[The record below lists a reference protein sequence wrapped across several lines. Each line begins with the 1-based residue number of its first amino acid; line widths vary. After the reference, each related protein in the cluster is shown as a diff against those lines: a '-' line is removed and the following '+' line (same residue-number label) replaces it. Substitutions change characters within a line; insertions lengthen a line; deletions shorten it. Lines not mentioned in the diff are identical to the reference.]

1 MNIEL
6 LSACPKTKTFTD
18 MLRPNDDNP
27 AGISSAE
34 LVRRYLYEDMQGMNV
49 YFGKSTTPVWCKCTR
64 GSYVSEYEDEQLHQT
79 DVMVVMPNPLS
90 HFLFC
95 YKARTAYQ
103 TLFDGFEGLADK
115 SSWYVTHLVGYAHQD
130 YDNKQVPMSSIK
142 DWRPIFEQELY
153 AVRPKIVLAFGTQVA
168 NVLIGVKGLKLE
180 GLINTAVDARY
191 TFADGSVHNFKV
203 IVFPTYASLLDQT
216 KTMVSESIMD
226 RQIKFFEM
234 STELSHDG
242 KRYHRVFRDKAEAEL
257 AGQSSHLVIHDP
269 ESLKFEVDRILEL
282 AKTDPSRRVIAVD
295 FEWEGE
301 GPWQQGAQL
310 LTVQFSSKPGEAA
323 VVVINSHDQEE
334 HGTQFSKEDLKKIAK
349 QLSRL
354 LTWHDDWRPRVGG
367 HFFRAD
373 LHWLSFLGVK
383 AYDSNH
389 PEWDVMW
396 SHKAP
401 DNFDD
406 VKTEGGWDTSLMY
419 HAYDEKDE
427 YGLKYLVTKTL
438 GLPAW
443 QIEVE
448 KLTKEFKEKTR
459 RPITGYGF
467 LPDDVLHRYAAWDA
481 DMTRRLAEAMMYG
494 IDERG
499 ALLDHDILGHDCWR
513 PYWLAHR
520 ATPGVFEIEET
531 GIFMDQHRFRDLS
544 YTVWHAY
551 ESLLSRFREEVVRW
565 PEFNPSS
572 TAHKQAVLFGREYAG
587 LSAESRS
594 AIPSTMVSFN
604 LDPVYT
610 SKDKKLWEELEDPLD
625 EGYAPSTDK
634 RVLNFLSQQDARVA
648 MLRDICILKH
658 VLNSTLSMPTDP
670 PTGMVGYLFNGGY
683 KKYLRECDSSIHTT
697 IRTLAATG
705 RWSSSKPNMQNIGK
719 SQEAVLMS
727 ILGYRE
733 KNKEGQWEESGTYL
747 YKELSFV
754 DGKWKLVDSDNGYLD
769 YPHYL
774 YPIRTMFRAKKDYV
788 LLEADFKGAELAV
801 MAWVSQDPNMLDHV
815 RRNALDEDD
824 PDFYDIHSHVAVNAF
839 HLDCEPTKS
848 GLASIHKKHLRVAAK
863 SVVFGIPY
871 GRSAKA
877 IAFQCRSDGIDVSD
891 EEAEA
896 LVQSYFDMYP
906 KVNKFLEDCRDAVV
920 NPTRGCVQTLFG
932 RYRRFVL
939 PADEQSWDHAVVSK
953 MQREFCNAPIQGT
966 VADAVNTSI
975 YNLLKER
982 YTRDLDFKIVM
993 QIHDSLVCMVHKK
1006 DVKEVYEHVL
1016 RKCMVDDNP
1025 VLYVN
1030 KETGEK
1036 KEYHFAIDID
1046 MAYRWGEGLTEAVA
1060 QKELGCSLADLR

>member
-1 MNIEL
+1 MIISREL
-6 LSACPKTKTFTD
+6 VNACPKTKTFND
-18 MLRPNDDNP
+18 MLRPSDEMP
-27 AGISSAE
+27 GGITATE
-34 LVRRYLYEDMQGMNV
+34 LVYKYLYEDNMGMNV
-49 YFGKSTTPVWCKCTR
+49 YLGKSTTPTWLDCTR
-64 GSYVSEYEDEQLHQT
+64 GSYIGEFEEESLHQS
-79 DVMVVMPNPLS
+79 DVMLIMPNPLS
-90 HFLFC
+90 RFVFNRVTREEYKPLFEG
-95 YKARTAYQ
+95 
-103 TLFDGFEGLADK
+103 FDGYDDM
-115 SSWYVTHLVGYAHQD
+115 SSWYVTHLVGYAYSD
-130 YDNKQVPMSSIK
+130 FDSKQVPLTSIK
-142 DWRPIFEQELY
+142 DWRPVFEQELY
-153 AVRPKIVLAFGTQVA
+153 YVRPKIVLAFGTQVA
-168 NVLIGVKGLKLE
+168 NTLLGVKGLKLE
-180 GLINTAVDARY
+180 GLINTSCDAHY
-191 TFADGSVHNFKV
+191 VFADGSAHDFKV
-203 IVFPTYASLLDQT
+203 IVCPSYASLINQT
-216 KTMVSESIMD
+216 TSTVNSGILD
-226 RQIKFFEM
+226 RQLKYFSAVTEM
-234 STELSHDG
+234 SYDG
-242 KRYHRVFRDKAEAEL
+242 RRYHRVFKDNE
-257 AGQSSHLVIHDP
+257 GSSSESHQVIWDP

-295 FEWEGE
+295 FEWEGA
-301 GPWQQGAQL
+301 GPWQEDAKL
-310 LTVQFSSKPGEAA
+310 LTVQFSSKCGEAT
-323 VVVINSHDQEE
+323 VVVINSHKQDDD
-334 HGTQFSKEDLKKIAK
+334 GTQHSKEDLKKIAR

-373 LHWLSFLGVK
+373 LHWLSYLGVK
-383 AYDSNH
+383 NYDAKH

-396 SHKAP
+396 SHKAA
-401 DNFDD
+401 DTAELAR
-406 VKTEGGWDTSLMY
+406 TEGGWDTSLMY
-419 HAYDEKDE
+419 HAYDEKE
-427 YGLKYLVTKTL
+427 SYGLKYLVTKAI

-443 QIEVE
+443 QLEVE
-448 KLTKEFKEKTR
+448 RLAKEHKEKTR
-459 RPITGYGF
+459 KPLTGYGF

-481 DMTRRLAEAMMYG
+481 DATRRLAELMMFG
-494 IDERG
+494 LDARG
-499 ALLDHDILGHDCWR
+499 ALLDHDVFGNSCWT
-513 PYWLAHR
+513 PYWMAHR

-544 YTVWHAY
+544 YNVWHAY
-551 ESLLSRFREEVVRW
+551 DCLLSRFRDEVVKW
-565 PEFNPSS
+565 PDFNPSS

-587 LSAESRS
+587 ISDDARA
-594 AIPSTMVSFN
+594 AIPESMVSFN

-610 SKDKKLWEELEDPLD
+610 SKDKKLWDELDDPLE
-625 EGYAPSTDK
+625 EGYLPSTDK
-634 RVLNFLSQQDARVA
+634 RVLNYLSQQDARVA

-658 VLNSTLSMPTDP
+658 VLNSTLSMPEDP

-705 RWSSSKPNMQNIGK
+705 RWSSSAPNMQNIGK
-719 SQEAVLMS
+719 SQEAVLMA
-727 ILGYRE
+727 ILGSRE
-733 KNKEGQWEESGTYL
+733 KNKNGEWEESGTYL

-754 DGKWKLVDSDNGYLD
+754 DGKWKLVESNNGYLD

-801 MAWVSQDPNMLDHV
+801 MAWISQDPNMLEHV

-824 PDFYDIHSHVAVNAF
+824 PDFYDIHSHIAVKAF

-871 GRSAKA
+871 GRSARA

-906 KVNKFLEDCRDAVV
+906 KVEDFLKDCRNAVV
-920 NPTRGCVQTLFG
+920 DPNRGFVETLFG

-939 PADEQSWDHAVVSK
+939 PADQNSWDPAVVSK

-975 YNLLKER
+975 YNLLEER
-982 YTRDLDFKIVM
+982 YTHDLDFKIVM
-993 QIHDSLVCMVHKK
+993 QIHDSLVLMVHKK

-1016 RKCMVDDNP
+1016 KNCMVDKTPVKCKDN
-1025 VLYVN
+1025 
-1030 KETGEK
+1030 T
-1036 KEYHFAIDID
+1036 YHFAIDID
-1046 MAYRWGEGLTEAVA
+1046 MAYRWGEPLTEQIA
-1060 QKELGCSLADLR
+1060 QKELGCSLEELR